1 MRKIA
6 SLFGCLIATLALG
19 TAQPLV
25 IDFSNETEVNDTIAL
40 ANNLGVVGV
49 DSTNTRRMKVVRGL
63 INPDG
68 DNDYF
73 RVVLAQ
79 NGNLLVPRGLHA
91 RLRADAL
98 QRQRAR

>member
-6 SLFGCLIATLALG
+6 SLFGCVIATLALG

-25 IDFSNETEVNDTIAL
+25 IDFFNETESNDTITL

-73 RVVLAQ
+73 RVELAQ
-79 NGNLLVPRGLHA
+79 TEPTRSA
-91 RLRADAL
+91 WTAPSTRC
-98 QRQRAR
+98 